1 MKLAI
6 LGSGPGGY
14 VAAIRAAQLGA
25 RVTVIEESSVGGT
38 CLNWGCIPTKALAA
52 SSDIFSRAKRLQE
65 FGIDL
70 SGEIS
75 PNYPKILQRKDRIV
89 SIQAK
94 GIQNLFKNYGITF
107 QEGRGELISPSEISV
122 VSKNSSHVTVEADR
136 VILATGSRPYELPG
150 MPFDGTHILSSE
162 NIFRIGAIPKSLVII
177 GAGVSGCEFACIF
190 RQLGSDV
197 TMIEKLPR
205 ALATEDTD
213 VSEIFERELK
223 KRGIRLLAG
232 ITIDKVDIPDNGVR
246 VLLSD
251 GREIIAERVL
261 MSAGRVLNSNGIGA
275 DRVGIN
281 IGSCGE
287 IMVNEKMETNIPG
300 IYAVGDVIGGHL
312 LAHVA
317 AAEGMVAARN
327 STGGNEHI
335 DYSAVPAAI
344 FTSPEIASVGIR
356 EQQASERGI
365 KVRTGH
371 FQFRALGKSHIMGE
385 IEGMVK
391 VISDETSD
399 RILGVHI
406 IGPHASDLIHEAV
419 LAISQG
425 LRTKDLSRVIH
436 AHPTL
441 SEVLQEA
448 AADVHG
454 EAIHSLRK

>member
-1 MKLAI
+1 MRLVI

-14 VAAIRAAQLGA
+14 VAAIRAAQSGA
-25 RVTVIEESSVGGT
+25 SVTVIEERNIGGT
-38 CLNWGCIPTKALAA
+38 CLHWGCIPTKALAA
-52 SSDIFSRAKRLQE
+52 SSEILSKAKKLQD

-70 SGEIS
+70 TGEIS
-75 PNYPKILQRKDRIV
+75 PNYPKILERKNRIV
-89 SIQAK
+89 SLQVK

-107 QEGRGELISPSEISV
+107 QEGRGEIISPSEISV
-122 VSKNSSHVTVEADR
+122 VTKNSSHVTVEADR
-136 VILATGSRPYELPG
+136 VILATGSRPYELPV
-150 MPFDGTHILSSE
+150 MPFDGTHILSTE
-162 NIFRIGAIPKSLVII
+162 DIFRMGTIPRSLIII
-177 GAGVSGCEFACIF
+177 GAGVSGCEFASIF

-197 TMIEKLPR
+197 TLLEKLPR
-205 ALATEDTD
+205 ALATEDAE
-213 VSEIFERELK
+213 VSGIFERELK
-223 KRGIRLLAG
+223 KRGIRLFAG
-232 ITIDKVDIPDNGVR
+232 ITIDKVDIADGGVR

-251 GREIIAERVL
+251 GREIRAEKAL
-261 MSAGRVLNSNGIGA
+261 MSAGRLLNSSGIGA
-275 DRVGIN
+275 ERVGIN

-287 IMVNEKMETNIPG
+287 IIVNEKMETNIPG
-300 IYAVGDVIGGHL
+300 IYAIGDVIGGHL

-317 AAEGMVAARN
+317 SAEGIVAARN
-327 STGGNEHI
+327 CTGGNEHI
-335 DYSAVPAAI
+335 DYSSVPAAI

-371 FQFRALGKSHIMGE
+371 FQFRALAKSHIMGE

-391 VISDETSD
+391 FISDAASD

-419 LAISQG
+419 LAVSQG

-436 AHPTL
+436 THPTL